1 MKASQWVT
9 DQKKLSLDVVLVS
22 GAGLSLPFGGAVV
35 LILIRTELQ
44 RGLSMF
50 CLLVLP
56 KGGSQHINIFIIIF
70 GLVRSQL
77 SLFVNLLM
85 NLNFDLVTPKCTHL
99 PAVDVRDSHHKN
111 QDDDSAAN
119 KQTNRVKNR
128 TSLREISCKSL
139 YSDLLKE
146 LR

>member
-1 MKASQWVT
+1 M
-9 DQKKLSLDVVLVS
+9 VLVS

-111 QDDDSAAN
+111 HKTN
-119 KQTNRVKNR
+119 KQIESKT
-128 TSLREISCKSL
+128 EHP
-139 YSDLLKE
+139 
-146 LR
+146 